1 MNAEREIPAAST
13 SNPMLVT
20 ALKAVAA
27 LFAVLILIQAI
38 LAGRGWYVDFD
49 LIRVHGYVGNA
60 VFLLSAGL
68 VVLVYLVGLRG
79 PTLLLS
85 GAIFLLVFGQVG
97 LGYAGRESAI
107 SASLHVPNGVLLFG
121 LTTAVCMLIFDSR
134 RTALP
139 KPARQRE
146 G

>member
-1 MNAEREIPAAST
+1 MNAERETPAATT
-13 SNPMLVT
+13 SNPMLVA
-20 ALKAVAA
+20 ALKVVAA
-27 LFAVLILIQAI
+27 LFAALILIQAI

-49 LIRVHGYVGNA
+49 LIRVHGFVGNA

-68 VVLVYLVGLRG
+68 VALVYLAGLRG

-97 LGYAGRESAI
+97 LGYAGRESAM

-121 LTTAVCMLIFDSR
+121 LTTAVCMLIFDTR
-134 RTALP
+134 RSILTEP
-139 KPARQRE
+139 IRQRK